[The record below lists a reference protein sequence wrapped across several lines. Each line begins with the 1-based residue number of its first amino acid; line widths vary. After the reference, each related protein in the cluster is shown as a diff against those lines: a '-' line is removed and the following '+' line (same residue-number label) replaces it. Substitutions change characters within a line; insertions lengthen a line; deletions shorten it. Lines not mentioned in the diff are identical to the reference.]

1 MLSSFVT
8 SLSFTYNNSFAFTLL
23 NSYEYSNDDSFAS
36 LLILA
41 LLFLNLTSDEPKIN
55 FFIITLLS
63 VSSLVTISLY
73 SFMFPASAITLITI

>member
-8 SLSFTYNNSFAFTLL
+8 SLSFTYNNSFAFTSL

-36 LLILA
+36 LSILA

-55 FFIITLLS
+55 FFLLLHY
-63 VSSLVTISLY
+63 LVFL
-73 SFMFPASAITLITI
+73 L